1 MKILL
6 PICLTMIF
14 ATFQLSAASVRP
26 WRAVP
31 FNPAE
36 AVFEPF
42 WDGALSELDQW
53 SLEKQGSDAK
63 ARQEWDTVSLTW
75 ATPSPD
81 GRAFTLQRKGEL
93 NVTGYDRLILCG
105 AFSSNAKVILTA
117 ETDRGIRR
125 IESPPF
131 GSRKQELELPLEGA
145 TRVTSLTIDVR
156 ANRPGSGWLS
166 WIGLQN
172 RPLLEEMRKNREA
185 HPMDLDRFLKGEDFT
200 PSFRPAYELLF
211 SREDLELLRREHE
224 RLLKR
229 DGKSPFLACG
239 EEAAAIRPE
248 TLINDYVNFFGDTR
262 YCRVRDFGRQLLNR
276 GVNAALAG
284 HLNRD
289 PEMLRLAARYMLAI
303 ALCRNWDDA
312 FLCRFPGS
320 SFEHRAFVQSLC
332 CLEVAALLDLA
343 GEYLTPEAKTLVLR
357 KLAQE
362 GVGSIQYVTWR
373 WDYIF
378 DCNQLSW
385 FSSGRMLALAVLEKE
400 WGNSKTSPERV
411 KPYREQALQ
420 ELHDNLNRTILA
432 DGGYAE
438 GPTYFRC
445 VGRDAGLALYFYSRL
460 TRKPLA
466 EVIPEVMR
474 KCDNFGEA
482 ISSSRDRAEVISFAD
497 GVDFN
502 GAHDLISEAIMAE
515 INPNGPWARMVR
527 KNFRRNRDWPTLKPA
542 STIPNM
548 LDAALAWRIAL
559 SLPED
564 EDPAPALVHLPSM
577 NLTASTRKLN
587 GETVKIAIF
596 GNVAR
601 AGHNHED
608 KGSFVLE
615 YAGELFAMD
624 PGSCDYS
631 NPLVHELRRAERHN
645 MLLPTGTPERPSPKN
660 PCPVDIPVE
669 AGGDA
674 RVFRAEIEPGAAW
687 PDYFENWKRTFV
699 SERPEELV
707 ISDRYELKRGEGV
720 RFLWQTILPVTVE
733 GNTATISGKRGAVR
747 IEAPAGTSIGV
758 EKLPLARGEQNQIYI
773 EKTGK
778 QGVLD
783 VKILLLPPGKSK

>member
-6 PICLTMIF
+6 PICLMMIF
-14 ATFQLSAASVRP
+14 ATFQLPAVSARP

-53 SLEKQGSDAK
+53 NLEKQAADAK

-75 ATPSPD
+75 ATPSPE
-81 GRAFTLQRKGEL
+81 GRAFTLRRKGEL
-93 NVTGYDRLILCG
+93 DVTGYDRLILCG

-131 GSRKQELELPLEGA
+131 GARKQELELPLEGA
-145 TRVTSLTIDVR
+145 AKVTSLTIDVR
-156 ANRPGSGWLS
+156 ANRPGTGWLS
-166 WIGLQN
+166 WLGLQN
-172 RPLLEEMRKNREA
+172 RPLLDEMNKNRET
-185 HPMDLDRFLKGEDFT
+185 HPMDLDKFLKGKDFT
-200 PSFRPAYELLF
+200 PSFRPSYELLF
-211 SREDLELLRREHE
+211 SQEDLELLRREHA

-248 TLINDYVNFFGDTR
+248 TLIGDYVNFFGDTR

-303 ALCRNWDDA
+303 ALCGNWDDA

-343 GEYLTPEAKTLVLR
+343 GEYLTPEAKKLVLR

-400 WGNSKTSPERV
+400 WGNSSTSPERV
-411 KPYREQALQ
+411 KPYREQALR

-432 DGGYAE
+432 APGTARQSE
-438 GPTYFRC
+438 P
-445 VGRDAGLALYFYSRL
+445 
-460 TRKPLA
+460 
-466 EVIPEVMR
+466 
-474 KCDNFGEA
+474 
-482 ISSSRDRAEVISFAD
+482 
-497 GVDFN
+497 
-502 GAHDLISEAIMAE
+502 HD
-515 INPNGPWARMVR
+515 PR
-527 KNFRRNRDWPTLKPA
+527 
-542 STIPNM
+542 
-548 LDAALAWRIAL
+548 
-559 SLPED
+559 
-564 EDPAPALVHLPSM
+564 
-577 NLTASTRKLN
+577 
-587 GETVKIAIF
+587 
-596 GNVAR
+596 
-601 AGHNHED
+601 
-608 KGSFVLE
+608 
-615 YAGELFAMD
+615 
-624 PGSCDYS
+624 
-631 NPLVHELRRAERHN
+631 
-645 MLLPTGTPERPSPKN
+645 
-660 PCPVDIPVE
+660 
-669 AGGDA
+669 
-674 RVFRAEIEPGAAW
+674 
-687 PDYFENWKRTFV
+687 
-699 SERPEELV
+699 
-707 ISDRYELKRGEGV
+707 
-720 RFLWQTILPVTVE
+720 
-733 GNTATISGKRGAVR
+733 
-747 IEAPAGTSIGV
+747 
-758 EKLPLARGEQNQIYI
+758 
-773 EKTGK
+773 
-778 QGVLD
+778 
-783 VKILLLPPGKSK
+783 